1 MIQNCDSKSG
11 LDEFNLKTVVLDE
24 TLFRKHHKEL
34 VELTSSQ
41 YYQKDPSST
50 GLSLEETVQYFDDEY
65 KDLFA
70 TDTTMVVTFLYLDKT
85 TDELLGTF
93 MFRDAY
99 LNNEKYKIELKTMN
113 AEAQLFDYFS
123 KITQASESIFKK
135 YDIKEKQCIY
145 GTNLAMNPNLM
156 KRVRSKGLKLI
167 FTIFLDALDWAC
179 QNNWPFGIWTQF
191 KESLI
196 VSTQLV
202 FTVKEALDFEFK
214 AADFKTDV
222 KGKLFLA
229 MAGDKKQIEESR
241 IKVETG
247 KNF

>member
-1 MIQNCDSKSG
+1 MIQTGDLKSG

-24 TLFRKHHKEL
+24 ILYRKHYKQL

-41 YYQKDPSST
+41 YYQKDPSSI
-50 GLSLEETVQYFDDEY
+50 GLNLEETTQYFEDEY
-65 KDLFA
+65 KDLFT
-70 TDTTMVVTFLYLDKT
+70 TDKTMVVTFLYFDKT

-99 LNNEKYKIELKTMN
+99 IYNEKYKNELKTMT
-113 AEAQLFDYFS
+113 AEAQFFDYFT
-123 KITQASESIFKK
+123 KITQASETLFKK

-179 QNNWPFGIWTQF
+179 QNKWPYGIWTQF

-202 FTVKEALDFEFK
+202 FTVKEALDFEFR

-241 IKVETG
+241 RKINEKSRL
-247 KNF
+247 